1 MILNKKYIIFMDRVE
16 ELNKRMQQRNITE
29 TTPAFYFSPR
39 PVPTKYTTL
48 PIADQIAPSSVDI
61 AYTKS
66 YNMQIDYLPASSA
79 PWSGFADNI
88 DIDTQLKKEKNYIP
102 SSKSSLYT
110 KPKIPSTHDSQPFP
124 GLFAD
129 ATSSYKSP
137 VFNDRKI
144 FNNSTSQK
152 INL

>member
-1 MILNKKYIIFMDRVE
+1 MDRIE
-16 ELNKRMQQRNITE
+16 ELNYRMQQRNVATV
-29 TTPAFYFSPR
+29 PAFYFSPR

-48 PIADQIAPSSVDI
+48 PIVDINKPSSVDI
-61 AYTKS
+61 IYNKS
-66 YNMQIDYLPASSA
+66 HNTQTDYLPASSA

-88 DIDTQLKKEKNYIP
+88 DIETQLKLEKNYIP

-124 GLFAD
+124 GLFSD
-129 ATSSYKSP
+129 AISAYKTP

>member
-1 MILNKKYIIFMDRVE
+1 MDRTE
-16 ELNKRMQQRNITE
+16 ELNQRIQQRNVA

-48 PIADQIAPSSVDI
+48 PIVDIHKPSSVDI
-61 AYTKS
+61 SYTKS
-66 YNMQIDYLPASSA
+66 YNTQTDYLPASSA

-88 DIDTQLKKEKNYIP
+88 DIDTQLKLEKNYIP

-110 KPKIPSTHDSQPFP
+110 KPKIPSTHGSQPFP

-129 ATSSYKSP
+129 ATSNYKTP

>member
-1 MILNKKYIIFMDRVE
+1 MDRTE
-16 ELNKRMQQRNITE
+16 ELNQRIQQRNVA

-48 PIADQIAPSSVDI
+48 PIVDIHNPSSVDI
-61 AYTKS
+61 IYNKS
-66 YNMQIDYLPASSA
+66 YNVNTDYLPASSA

-88 DIDTQLKKEKNYIP
+88 DIDTQLKLEKNYIP

-129 ATSSYKSP
+129 ATTVSKTP
-137 VFNDRKI
+137 VFKDRKI

>member
-1 MILNKKYIIFMDRVE
+1 MDRTE
-16 ELNKRMQQRNITE
+16 ELNQRIQQRNVA

-48 PIADQIAPSSVDI
+48 PIVDINKPSSEDI
-61 AYTKS
+61 VYNKS
-66 YNMQIDYLPASSA
+66 YNVNTDYLPASSA

-88 DIDTQLKKEKNYIP
+88 DIDTQLKLEKNYIP

-129 ATSSYKSP
+129 ATSASKTP
-137 VFNDRKI
+137 VFKDRKI

>member
-1 MILNKKYIIFMDRVE
+1 MDRTE
-16 ELNKRMQQRNITE
+16 ELNYRIQQRNVA

-48 PIADQIAPSSVDI
+48 PVVDLNTPSKVDI
-61 AYTKS
+61 TYNKS
-66 YNMQIDYLPASSA
+66 YNVQVDYLPASSA

-102 SSKSSLYT
+102 SSKSSLY
-110 KPKIPSTHDSQPFP
+110 KKQIIPSTHDSQPFP
-124 GLFAD
+124 GLFSD
-129 ATSSYKSP
+129 TVSSYKSP